1 MVEADPSQTDRVVS
15 AFQKFVSL
23 ANTMLHNNEGLEDWT
38 RTRWEDFV
46 IMLQWYVR
54 AEMRRVVIGTYPV

>member
-54 AEMRRVVIGTYPV
+54 AEMRRAVIGTHPV